1 MLVSGDDSVDSV
13 DSVDAVDAIDSF
25 VVELDERRCDDS
37 FVRAY
42 AVQEVS
48 KAKERH
54 ANGAL

>member
-1 MLVSGDDSVDSV
+1 MLLRGWDTPSIS
-13 DSVDAVDAIDSF
+13 DAL
-25 VVELDERRCDDS
+25 ELMGCDDS